1 MVTKKEA
8 ENSSFV
14 YVKDGRTGEIKRIA
28 FPQDVQIGLASSP
41 SELMLTGRFSLSAVK
56 YAIRPGGTLALKND
70 VVYALIEPETT
81 GTGDLNV
88 VLPSSPRQGQLVI
101 IKDSSGT
108 ADVNNIVVKTK
119 NTDLIDTESQQL
131 ITSQFGSI
139 SLTWNGAGW
148 TGVFGQ
154 GGGSTPSGA
163 DERVQFSSK
172 GKLSS
177 DSSFT
182 FDKVKKALTVP
193 SLSGSLT
200 RLSNGQPYLQAGT
213 NVTLTTSSLG
223 YITISAPSVGGAP
236 TNASYI
242 TLGTNT
248 TLSDERVITPSTGLN
263 GLDGGAGGN
272 YTLSIDDAVVAT
284 VSGTTFTGV
293 TYHTAGLSGSLTR
306 LTNNDPYLLAGSGIT
321 LSTGSSGQVTITNSG
336 ALQTIEWNERLTGT
350 VDGTNTSFSL
360 AYSPTTSLTLMLFL
374 NGILLEQGVGN
385 DFTISGTTVTMSQA
399 PLPESKLT
407 ATYSR

>member
-1 MVTKKEA
+1 
-8 ENSSFV
+8 
-14 YVKDGRTGEIKRIA
+14 
-28 FPQDVQIGLASSP
+28 
-41 SELMLTGRFSLSAVK
+41 
-56 YAIRPGGTLALKND
+56 
-70 VVYALIEPETT
+70 
-81 GTGDLNV
+81 
-88 VLPSSPRQGQLVI
+88 
-101 IKDSSGT
+101 
-108 ADVNNIVVKTK
+108 
-119 NTDLIDTESQQL
+119 
-131 ITSQFGSI
+131 
-139 SLTWNGAGW
+139 
-148 TGVFGQ
+148 
-154 GGGSTPSGA
+154 
-163 DERVQFSSK
+163 
-172 GKLSS
+172 
-177 DSSFT
+177 
-182 FDKVKKALTVP
+182 
-193 SLSGSLT
+193 
-200 RLSNGQPYLQAGT
+200 
-213 NVTLTTSSLG
+213 
-223 YITISAPSVGGAP
+223 VGGAP